1 MSLRIPNTGANHHMT
16 PTITHVQ
23 GIKSYIIIDSLLFG
37 NGDGIKFLCV
47 DHFKVSDTLLKLKN
61 VLFINP

>member
-1 MSLRIPNTGANHHMT
+1 MT